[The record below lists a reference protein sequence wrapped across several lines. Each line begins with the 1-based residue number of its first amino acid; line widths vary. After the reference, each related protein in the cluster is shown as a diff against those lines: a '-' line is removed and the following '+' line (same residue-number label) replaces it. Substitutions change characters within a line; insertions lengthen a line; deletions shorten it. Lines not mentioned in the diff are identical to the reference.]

1 MSPLFSF
8 PISTEN
14 VNTSLSR
21 SHDVVVAGNGIA
33 FHQFQNL
40 NDPCLDSKGHVILPH
55 IPFRQ
60 VTCKETMLANPRRY
74 ILSILAVSEDDE
86 LYIKGDRDA
95 ANFGI
100 PTFKCSGLPI
110 RTDVAQIA
118 CHYNK
123 QLDAMEFI

>member
-118 CHYNK
+118 YHYNK